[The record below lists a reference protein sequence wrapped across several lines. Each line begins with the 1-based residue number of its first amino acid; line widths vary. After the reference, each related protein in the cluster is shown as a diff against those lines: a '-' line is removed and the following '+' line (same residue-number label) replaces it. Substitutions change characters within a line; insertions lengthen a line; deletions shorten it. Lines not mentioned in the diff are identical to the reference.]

1 MRFIDAYFT
10 NNEKTVVTTLWEND
24 NKEVIEETVLAEANE
39 PAWENLLNQPNVTL
53 DNIHERTFN
62 RNKEQRELFEQ
73 SIIDIAKRDGLWEDI
88 HEHTWTHD
96 HVLLKVANMIL
107 LDEEDIKGEALFK
120 FKLKLFE
127 NKLVEESTNREAKSE
142 LRKSKNYY
150 DALVAYRKFKK

>member
-53 DNIHERTFN
+53 DNIHERTHT

-73 SIIDIAKRDGLWEDI
+73 SIIDIAKREGSWAELVDNEENILRS
-88 HEHTWTHD
+88 
-96 HVLLKVANMIL
+96 AARMIL
-107 LDEEDIKGEALFK
+107 LDKSEINAESLFK

-127 NKLVEESTNREAKSE
+127 NEIVSESTDGEAKSV
-142 LRKSKNYY
+142 LRKANTYF
-150 DALVAYRKFKK
+150 DVFVAYRKFKK